1 MLTDDV
7 TKVLCWQRVWG
18 VTWTKMKV
26 ENGHFGRW

>member
-18 VTWTKMKV
+18 VTD
-26 ENGHFGRW
+26 